1 MPYRGKYNKE
11 SEDSYKISR
20 TAIENFVS
28 CPRCFYL
35 SRRLK
40 IDQPTGAPFTLN
52 SAVDHLLKKEFDI
65 HRKNHTP
72 HPLMVE
78 NHIDALPFEHQLL
91 DEWRNNFHGVQYLHT
106 KTNFLVYGAVDDV
119 WVNPTGELI
128 VVDYKA
134 TSKNDE
140 VNLDAAWQM
149 SYKRQ
154 MEVYQWLLR
163 KNGFTVSDTGY
174 FVYCNGKKDGDVFD
188 SKLEFDMKVLP
199 YTGNDNWIE
208 NTLSKMKEVLE
219 NEVIPEFTEN
229 CAFCTYQI
237 NIQALH

>member
-1 MPYRGKYNKE
+1 MPYRGKYHKE

-35 SRRLK
+35 ARRLK
-40 IDQPTGAPFTLN
+40 IDQPSGVPFTLN
-52 SAVDHLLKKEFDI
+52 SAVDYLLKKEFDV

-78 NHIDALPFEHQLL
+78 NHIDALPFDDARL
-91 DEWRNNFHGVQYLHT
+91 DEWRNNFKGIQFLHT

-119 WVNPTGELI
+119 WVNPAGELI
-128 VVDYKA
+128 IVDYKA
-134 TSKNDE
+134 TAKNDE
-140 VNLDAAWQM
+140 VNLDAEWQM

-154 MEVYQWLLR
+154 MEVYQWLFR

-174 FVYCNGKKDGDVFD
+174 FVYCNGRKDKEAFD
-188 SKLEFDMKVLP
+188 NILEFDIKVLP
-199 YTGNDNWIE
+199 YTGNDSWIE
-208 NTLSKMKEVLE
+208 KTLLKMKEVLE
-219 NEVIPEFTEN
+219 SDVIPEFTET
-229 CAFCTYQI
+229 CAFCTYQKE
-237 NIQALH
+237 IQSLH